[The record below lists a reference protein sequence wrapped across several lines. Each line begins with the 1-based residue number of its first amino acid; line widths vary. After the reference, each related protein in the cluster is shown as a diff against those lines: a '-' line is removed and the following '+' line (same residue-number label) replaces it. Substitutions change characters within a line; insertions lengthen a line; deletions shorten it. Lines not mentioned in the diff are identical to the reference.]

1 MTAAS
6 DPGDLETVTR
16 TRTPRPCSV
25 LPMASIVVVGSTNLD
40 LVATA
45 DRLPAP
51 GETVTR
57 ATLERHRGG
66 KGANQALAAARF
78 GATVAFNAAI
88 GDDGEGD
95 FALGLLREAGV
106 DLSRLVRLAGVSTGI
121 ALIMV
126 DGVGEN
132 QIMVASGANGRL
144 APGHVAAAGFD
155 ALLVQ
160 FEIPPETV
168 AEAVR
173 QATGLVV
180 VNAAPARPF
189 PEETL
194 GRTDVVI
201 VNEGEYVELSNQLS
215 TFEGIVIR
223 TLGADGAEALLRDVV
238 IARVPT
244 PAVAAVDTVGAGD
257 AFCGVFTAAL
267 ADGEKLED
275 AMRLGCAAGAVAAS
289 RPGVQASL
297 GTKAEIGALC
307 ATLEGALP

>member
-1 MTAAS
+1 
-6 DPGDLETVTR
+6 
-16 TRTPRPCSV
+16 
-25 LPMASIVVVGSTNLD
+25 MASIVVVGSTNLD
-40 LVATA
+40 LVATG

-78 GATVAFNAAI
+78 GATVAFNAAT

-95 FALGLLREAGV
+95 FAVELLHAAGV
-106 DLSRLVRLAGVSTGI
+106 DLSRVVRVAGVSTGI

-126 DGVGEN
+126 DGAGEN

-144 APGHVAAAGFD
+144 TPEHVDASGFD

-160 FEIPPETV
+160 FEVPPEAV
-168 AEAVR
+168 AEAIR

-180 VNAAPARPF
+180 VNAAPARPI
-189 PEETL
+189 PEGTL

-201 VNEGEYVELSNQLS
+201 VNEGEYAELADELGA
-215 TFEGIVIR
+215 FDGIVIR
-223 TLGADGAEALLRDVV
+223 TLGADGAEALVRGTV
-238 IARVPT
+238 IARVPA
-244 PAVAAVDTVGAGD
+244 PEVDAVDTVGAGD

-267 ADGEKLED
+267 ADGQLLED
-275 AMRLGCAAGAVAAS
+275 AMGLGCAAGAVAAS

-297 GTKAEIGALC
+297 GTRTDIDSIHRDLQGA
-307 ATLEGALP
+307 PS